1 MEKNNNEYD
10 YLNYSNLSEIKNII
24 NDEILLF
31 SDKILKIN
39 RFGFNQKRR
48 LPRNQDQ

>member
-24 NDEILLF
+24 YKMKYN
-31 SDKILKIN
+31 
-39 RFGFNQKRR
+39 
-48 LPRNQDQ
+48 